1 MKKHVYALIL
11 LIVLLSGCSNQT
23 QQKTVITVS
32 SASSLSDVL
41 QDAATQF
48 QAEHPTINIQFNF
61 GASGSLKEQIEQ
73 GAPVDLFLSASSEKY
88 EELVNE
94 QLIDNS
100 VNLASNEIVLITSV
114 KSTVNLHEFSD
125 LVHDDIEKI
134 AIGTPTVVPAGTYGK
149 QALDYYDVWT
159 SIENK
164 IVYAKDVRQVLTYVE
179 TNNAQAGIV
188 YKTDAL
194 SSDKVRIVNT
204 AGESSHDAIFY
215 PAGVVNSTKA
225 PKEASL
231 FLQYIQS
238 EDVQHIWEQYGFQME

>member
-1 MKKHVYALIL
+1 MKKHIVTFIL
-11 LIVLLSGCSNQT
+11 LVVLLSGCSNET
-23 QQKTVITVS
+23 QQTVLTVS
-32 SASSLSDVL
+32 AASSLSDVL

-48 QAEHPTINIQFNF
+48 QVEHPTISIQFNF

-73 GAPVDLFLSASSEKY
+73 GAPVDLFISASIEKY

-94 QLIDNS
+94 RLIDPG

-114 KSTVNLHEFSD
+114 KSTVNLQEFSD
-125 LVHDDIEKI
+125 IVHDAIEKI
-134 AIGTPTVVPAGTYGK
+134 AIGTPSIVPAGTYGK
-149 QALDYYDVWT
+149 QALHYYDVWA

-188 YKTDAL
+188 YKTDAIP
-194 SSDKVRIVNT
+194 SDKVRIVNT
-204 AGESSHDAIFY
+204 TGESTHDAIFY